1 MNGGE
6 WRGISQ
12 CIEREQL
19 FIKIILTMKF
29 PTLLFSLALILGVGC
44 DSNDPEDVPITGSF
58 SMTVSG
64 DVNKTVNGSIATF
77 GIGLG
82 PAASETAFGI
92 NLGSA
97 TDVFS
102 MARISGRV
110 DTGTYDIQ
118 DVANTNDDD
127 WIADD
132 FGATYLEDSSG
143 LFASVSGSV
152 TITRSDDN
160 VVEGAFTVSLV
171 NFDTNNPSNIT
182 ITGEFVAI
190 GLELPAGG

>member
-1 MNGGE
+1 M
-6 WRGISQ
+6 R
-12 CIEREQL
+12 
-19 FIKIILTMKF
+19 F
-29 PTLLFSLALILGVGC
+29 PILLFCIALFLGTGC
-44 DSNDPEDVPITGSF
+44 DSNEPEDVPITGSF

-82 PAASETAFGI
+82 PAAGQSAFGI

-97 TDVFS
+97 TDIFS
-102 MARISGRV
+102 MARIAGRAE
-110 DTGTYDIQ
+110 TGTYDIQ

-127 WIADD
+127 WLPDD
-132 FGATYLEDSSG
+132 FGATYLDETAG
-143 LFASVSGSV
+143 LYASTSGSV

-160 VVEGAFTVSLV
+160 VVEGAFTVSLI
-171 NFDTNNPSNIT
+171 NFDTNNPATIT

-190 GLELPAGG
+190 GLEFPAGG

>member
-1 MNGGE
+1 M
-6 WRGISQ
+6 R
-12 CIEREQL
+12 
-19 FIKIILTMKF
+19 F
-29 PTLLFSLALILGVGC
+29 PTLLFCIALFVGTGC
-44 DSNDPEDVPITGSF
+44 DSNDPADVPITGSF

-82 PAASETAFGI
+82 PASSESAFGI
-92 NLGSA
+92 NLGAA

-110 DTGTYDIQ
+110 DEGTYDIQ

-127 WIADD
+127 WILDD
-132 FGATYLEDSSG
+132 FGATYLEDAAG

-190 GLELPAGG
+190 GLELPTGG